1 MAKTILL
8 LFTLLC
14 SMQCVGENLRTEEVE
29 FVSHGT
35 TLSGSI
41 VFPAGD
47 IHAAVVF
54 VHGSGKQ
61 ARSLA
66 WAERFARDGIA
77 VLWRSCRS
85 QAYGSSATTTR
96 ASQLICR

>member
-14 SMQCVGENLRTEEVE
+14 SMQSVGENLRTEEVE

-54 VHGSGKQ
+54 VHRWESRPG
-61 ARSLA
+61 A
-66 WAERFARDGIA
+66 WRGPSTSPEMDEPRALEK
-77 VLWRSCRS
+77 LSMP
-85 QAYGSSATTTR
+85 AYGSSATTTR